1 MEDAARWILSN
12 GLMPAPTIDPV
23 RLLTRKLKQAARRRR
38 FRDPQG
44 RLVRKMVA
52 AKIERVDARGNTM
65 FDVVWDFLHEMSVDH
80 ALTSLSQRDAIIE
93 QQRRSATRDVQ
104 SFLDNNP
111 SAHGYRSQFV
121 FGFMLEEAAPVIE
134 EEVEETPV
142 VRRSL
147 PEGDEIGA
155 GNPLTK
161 EKPK

>member
-1 MEDAARWILSN
+1 
-12 GLMPAPTIDPV
+12 
-23 RLLTRKLKQAARRRR
+23 
-38 FRDPQG
+38 
-44 RLVRKMVA
+44 
-52 AKIERVDARGNTM
+52 
-65 FDVVWDFLHEMSVDH
+65 MSVDH